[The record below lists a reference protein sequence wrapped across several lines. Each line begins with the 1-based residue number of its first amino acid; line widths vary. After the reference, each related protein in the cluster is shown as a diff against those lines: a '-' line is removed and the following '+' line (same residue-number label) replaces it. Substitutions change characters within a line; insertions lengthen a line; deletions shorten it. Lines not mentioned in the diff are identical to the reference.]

1 MARLFEDPRLLPKWM
16 DDLERVEPVDS
27 AGIHAGARFRMVPR
41 EGTLVFVGRV
51 VDRDPPVR
59 TRLALDG
66 PTVSVAVTGTSAR
79 LSDVKT
85 RFESEEVFTF
95 KGLFGQLLGWFGR
108 WSIGARTSAMSR
120 RSSASPRASKDQ
132 PRAIVPSRICAHGT
146 KPAFCSVLRDATF
159 RGLQRAPGCSPA
171 RRRSASA
178 PEPDTTRT
186 RDRDGP
192 RQPPCRCRH
201 TDGCSGTGC
210 LLLPPSCRPAS
221 AATRDRRHAPPCSG
235 GWRARTSRSAT
246 RHLLMAAWSSTG
258 HETRWLR

>member
-1 MARLFEDPRLLPKWM
+1 MKSVVRLDINAPQEKVARLFEDPRLLPKWM

-59 TRLALDG
+59 TQLALDG

-108 WSIGARTSAMSR
+108 WSIR
-120 RSSASPRASKDQ
+120 R
-132 PRAIVPSRICAHGT
+132 AHQRHVE
-146 KPAFCSVLRDATF
+146 AFKRFAES
-159 RGLQRAPGCSPA
+159 Q
-171 RRRSASA
+171 
-178 PEPDTTRT
+178 
-186 RDRDGP
+186 
-192 RQPPCRCRH
+192 
-201 TDGCSGTGC
+201 
-210 LLLPPSCRPAS
+210 
-221 AATRDRRHAPPCSG
+221 
-235 GWRARTSRSAT
+235 
-246 RHLLMAAWSSTG
+246 
-258 HETRWLR
+258 